1 MKKDDFEYILGLLK
15 KYAGWSL
22 SEDKYFI
29 IDRKIYNFVRE
40 KATRQS
46 KI

>member
-29 IDRKIYNFVRE
+29 IDRKIYNLSGK